1 MGLKPEF
8 TKQNK
13 QTNQNQKHIALKII
27 ANPNLASRMRDFTF
41 RQCGVAQTLHSSA
54 KYNCYCSVSTLC
66 PTLCN
71 PMNCSIPAFPVLH
84 YFPEFTQTHVHWV
97 SDAIQP
103 SHPLLHTCNAGNN
116 TKGSKGKLKV
126 GKKEVNWLESS
137 RLEIILQSLTQHKSQ
152 CRHSVFQFPSSNR
165 KWAG

>member
-84 YFPEFTQTHVHWV
+84 YFPEFAQTHVHWV

-103 SHPLLHTCNAGNN
+103 SIPLSTPSPLLSILPSIRTEHRSIDKNN
-116 TKGSKGKLKV
+116 VTINILGLMVYKSTSNFLFSLKH
-126 GKKEVNWLESS
+126 WY
-137 RLEIILQSLTQHKSQ
+137 
-152 CRHSVFQFPSSNR
+152 SNFNS
-165 KWAG
+165 